1 MLTTGSEGHLEISVG
16 EKGALKKEDEK
27 DAVTAGL
34 LCICDHYIVDI
45 W

>member
-1 MLTTGSEGHLEISVG
+1 MLTTGSEGNLEINVG
-16 EKGALKKEDEK
+16 EKGALKKEDEN
-27 DAVTAGL
+27 AVTAGL